1 MITLAWPALEH
12 IQVMALRLHLIIG
25 LKALSLTGSSTLLW
39 SSRNKLKP
47 RISQKKRKNTSKCE
61 SWWLVSPVTS
71 RALFLMCHHWMSG
84 KKQKSTHLLE
94 GTALLILSFWSTLS
108 LIFAKP
114 PALSLYHQR
123 LQGIT
128 KSISRYPTSKR
139 RFDVLVK
146 SLLSEL
152 ERTMGGSAP
161 VNGSQ
166 ALRLRGGIARMLSQ
180 KSVGKTANI
189 MDEDPEAQVARKA
202 LTPW

>member
-1 MITLAWPALEH
+1 MITLAWPDLEH

-71 RALFLMCHHWMSG
+71 RSLFLMCHHWMSG

-108 LIFAKP
+108 LIFAT
-114 PALSLYHQR
+114 ACSF
-123 LQGIT
+123 
-128 KSISRYPTSKR
+128 SVSSK
-139 RFDVLVK
+139 
-146 SLLSEL
+146 
-152 ERTMGGSAP
+152 
-161 VNGSQ
+161 
-166 ALRLRGGIARMLSQ
+166 IARNHKVDIEISYIQASFRCSCEVSLVGAREDDGWQ
-180 KSVGKTANI
+180 RACQWIPSVKVERRYCPNA
-189 MDEDPEAQVARKA
+189 
-202 LTPW
+202 